1 MIVTVT
7 ANPSLDRAMVLD
19 APLEVGIVQA
29 AASTREDAGG
39 KGINV
44 GRVIQAAGE
53 ETLAVL
59 PLAQNDPFAALLGET
74 GLPFHAVPVHGHA
87 RSNLTITDPA
97 GVTTKLNLPGAA
109 LRSGETD
116 ALLAIIVAA
125 CEDADWLVLA
135 GSLPQGMNVDF
146 YVDVIVAVRARWGD
160 AAPRIAVDTSGAPLR
175 AVVASGHPDLIKP
188 NEHELADLAG
198 VDAPTEDLLN
208 AVLPIAAS
216 LVPDRVGAALITLG
230 GDGAVFVDGSGALLA
245 PAPRIHVAS
254 TVGAGDSSL
263 AGFLLADV
271 RGAAPSECLA
281 SAIRYGAAAATL
293 PGTQPP
299 TSSDFPPGEIVV
311 RRRSNPLT

>member
-19 APLEVGIVQA
+19 APLDVGAVQL
-29 AASTREDAGG
+29 AASSREDAGG

-44 GRVIQAAGE
+44 GRVIGAAGE

-59 PLAQNDPFAALLGET
+59 PLALHDPFAALLADT

-97 GVTTKLNLPGAA
+97 GVTTKLNLPGAS

-116 ALLAIIVAA
+116 ALLAIIVSA
-125 CEDADWLVLA
+125 CEGADWLVLA
-135 GSLPQGMNVDF
+135 GSLPKGMDAGF
-146 YVDVIVAVRARWGD
+146 YVEVIAAVRARWGET
-160 AAPRIAVDTSGAPLR
+160 APRIAVDTSGAPLR
-175 AVVASGHPDLIKP
+175 AVVASAHPDLIKP

-198 VDAPTEDLLN
+198 VAAPTEDLMN
-208 AVLPIAAS
+208 AVLPIAAA
-216 LVPDRVGAALITLG
+216 LVPERVGAALITLG
-230 GDGAVFVDGSGALLA
+230 GDGAVFVDGSGALSA
-245 PAPRIHVAS
+245 PAPRIQVAS

-271 RGAAPSECLA
+271 RGGDPSECLA
-281 SAIRYGAAAATL
+281 NAIRYGAAAATL

-299 TSSDFPPGEIVV
+299 TSADFPPGEIAVT
-311 RRRSNPLT
+311 RRANPLT